1 LLSRPP
7 SPENSLGVLKVPDLI
22 PDLKEQL
29 RREIVALVGHWEP
42 FVAARRLGTDQP
54 RLSDLKRG
62 RLERFSLQ
70 GLIRMLA
77 NVEQS
82 VEIAVVGSTRITMFR
97 VRNQPAGWT
106 PRPIGPITRRDKNSQ
121 HGR

>member
-1 LLSRPP
+1 M
-7 SPENSLGVLKVPDLI
+7 LKVPDPI

-106 PRPIGPITRRDKNSQ
+106 PRPIGSDYATRQELTTWTVIHRRNT
-121 HGR
+121 